1 MVSNCYSDSIDS
13 PLGEGVYL
21 FNSGEYYACH
31 DQLEAIWMEANTLEK
46 PFYQG
51 ILQIA
56 VGLYHLGNHNWQGA
70 SILLGEGVN
79 RLRPFEPAY
88 AGVDVERLVDCGW
101 AWLTALHQT
110 GRERVAAVAAAMP
123 QAQAAQAPGKISG
136 EMQGEIPAK
145 IPAEIPG
152 EIQVAI
158 AGLDAPISL
167 PILHIYC
174 SKEFPGEFPGA
185 SSGDGDGAS

>member
-1 MVSNCYSDSIDS
+1 MVSNRPSDSIDF
-13 PLGEGVYL
+13 PLGKGVDL

-31 DQLEAIWMEANTLEK
+31 DLLEAIWMEANTLEK

-88 AGVDVERLVDCGW
+88 AGVDVECLVDCGW
-101 AWLTALHQT
+101 AWLTALQQT
-110 GRERVAAVAAAMP
+110 GRERVAAVAAAIP
-123 QAQAAQAPGKISG
+123 QAQAASAPSG
-136 EMQGEIPAK
+136 MRGEIP
-145 IPAEIPG
+145 PEIPP

-158 AGLDAPISL
+158 AGLDDPLSL
-167 PILHIYC
+167 PLLHIYC
-174 SKEFPGEFPGA
+174 TQEIPGEFPVDGAGA
-185 SSGDGDGAS
+185 S

>member
-1 MVSNCYSDSIDS
+1 MVRNSADQPID
-13 PLGEGVYL
+13 PRLGKGIDL
-21 FNSGEYYACH
+21 FNGGDYYACH

-79 RLRPFEPAY
+79 RLRPFEPTY
-88 AGVDVERLVDCGW
+88 GGVDVARLVDCGW

-110 GRERVAAVAAAMP
+110 GSDQVALVAAAVPQAQGPDAAVAIATAFGP
-123 QAQAAQAPGKISG
+123 LDL
-136 EMQGEIPAK
+136 PALYLYS
-145 IPAEIPG
+145 A
-152 EIQVAI
+152 V
-158 AGLDAPISL
+158 
-167 PILHIYC
+167 
-174 SKEFPGEFPGA
+174 
-185 SSGDGDGAS
+185 

>member
-1 MVSNCYSDSIDS
+1 MVSNCPSDSIDF
-13 PLGEGVYL
+13 PLGKGVDL

-31 DQLEAIWMEANTLEK
+31 DLLESIWMEANTLEK

-110 GRERVAAVAAAMP
+110 GRERVAAVAAVMP
-123 QAQAAQAPGKISG
+123 QAQAAQAPSG
-136 EMQGEIPAK
+136 MPA
-145 IPAEIPG
+145 AALAD
-152 EIQVAI
+152 IQVAI

-167 PILHIYC
+167 PVLHIYC
-174 SKEFPGEFPGA
+174 SQEFPGA
-185 SSGDGDGAS
+185 SSGDGAGAS

>member
-1 MVSNCYSDSIDS
+1 MVSNRPADSIDS
-13 PLGEGVYL
+13 PLGKGVDL

-31 DQLEAIWMEANTLEK
+31 DVLEAIWMEADTLER

-101 AWLTALHQT
+101 AWLSALHQT
-110 GRERVAAVAAAMP
+110 GRERVVEVAAAIP
-123 QAQAAQAPGKISG
+123 QAQGNRARGGSP
-136 EMQGEIPAK
+136 
-145 IPAEIPG
+145 
-152 EIQVAI
+152 VAI
-158 AGLDAPISL
+158 AGLDAPIAL
-167 PILHIYC
+167 PALYIY
-174 SKEFPGEFPGA
+174 SAADSAADPSAAP
-185 SSGDGDGAS
+185 SSSDRKT